1 MKYGKAK
8 KKSYGY
14 CVFQL
19 DLTYEIPISIK
30 ISKKQPLGFLFLSFY
45 RLNPFFVSAQPSI
58 FKKK

>member
-30 ISKKQPLGFLFLSFY
+30 ISEKQLLDFLFLSFY
-45 RLNPFFVSAQPSI
+45 RLSPLFIAGQPSI
-58 FKKK
+58 FEKK